1 MFFRS
6 KQIIS
11 NMQKKT
17 HVRLVLK
24 AFMLLILEHV
34 NSEQKEEN
42 TEVYQK
48 KQIKCSLIWAQNDK
62 YYVLITI
69 IFIGILN
76 VIYVWWIVDNIILII
91 IDSACT
97 ITK

>member
-1 MFFRS
+1 
-6 KQIIS
+6 
-11 NMQKKT
+11 MQKKT